1 MIEADDRSALFS
13 MGIKQASLVAGSVLA
28 LGVAVVAG
36 YFAFV
41 YPGILSV
48 LLFVM
53 VVPVFS
59 MLGLG
64 FFKIAREE
72 HLKSGMSG

>member
-1 MIEADDRSALFS
+1 
-13 MGIKQASLVAGSVLA
+13 MGIRQAFLVAGSALA
-28 LGVAVVAG
+28 ISVAVVVG

-41 YPGILSV
+41 YPSLLSV

-72 HLKSGMSG
+72 HLKSKAGSDREAGQLKTK

>member
-1 MIEADDRSALFS
+1 
-13 MGIKQASLVAGSVLA
+13 MGIRQAYLVAGSALA
-28 LGVAVVAG
+28 ISVAVVVG

-41 YPGILSV
+41 YPSLLSV

-72 HLKSGMSG
+72 HLKSKAGSDRRGCQLKTK

>member
-1 MIEADDRSALFS
+1 
-13 MGIKQASLVAGSVLA
+13 MGIRQAYLVAGSALA
-28 LGVAVVAG
+28 ISVAVVAG

-41 YPGILSV
+41 YPSLLSV

-64 FFKIAREE
+64 FFKIAGRIEE
-72 HLKSGMSG
+72 AAN

>member
-1 MIEADDRSALFS
+1 
-13 MGIKQASLVAGSVLA
+13 MGIRQALLVAASVAA
-28 LGVAVVAG
+28 LSVAVVAG

-41 YPGILSV
+41 YPSMLSV
-48 LLFVM
+48 LLFAT

-72 HLKSGMSG
+72 RLKSKQARPEIAN